1 MHRYITSLGAAAQSA
16 RTYTCKKSVRSES
29 ASPLCPP
36 ATFCFVHAIGDEL
49 MPSRAFVAIVVGV
62 PAPSRPPAYRL
73 GDGSTWLSRV
83 PVPGRSMDM
92 LRISSAWLLRL
103 KLGELMSCM
112 CVYWW
117 CIMGEPGAD
126 AGERGLLPL
135 NTLATVSRIP
145 LPLPPPPPDGEDFWD
160 AAEKPLGLT
169 EDWPYRKARSRAR
182 RRLDMRRRT
191 RKRVRQRRAMPM
203 STPKRTAR
211 MVETLEEDEEADEA
225 ADDGSLRNLH

>member
-1 MHRYITSLGAAAQSA
+1 MHRYTTSLGGAALSA
-16 RTYTCKKSVRSES
+16 RTYTCKISVWSES

-36 ATFCFVHAIGDEL
+36 ATFCFVHGL
-49 MPSRAFVAIVVGV
+49 MSGRAFVAIVAGV
-62 PAPSRPPAYRL
+62 PAPSRPPPPKL
-73 GDGSTWLSRV
+73 EGESTWLSRM
-83 PVPGRSMDM
+83 PGRSMGM
-92 LRISSAWLLRL
+92 LRVSRAWLLRL
-103 KLGELMSCM
+103 RLGELMSCM

-169 EDWPYRKARSRAR
+169 EDWPYRNARSRAR
-182 RRLDMRRRT
+182 RRLDMRRRM